1 MNKIRSVVCILL
13 SLAFAAFA
21 LPTSAAPQYMKQ
33 YSLTLTSSAST
44 PLTVVADLTNKALG
58 PGNSNIGS
66 FQFTFTGA
74 TIASVTTNPAIPP
87 GTISVNGST
96 VFITGISPLKAGKH
110 FILTIVLNDCG
121 DGISLPESGV
131 QVWTGNMGQIFSPT
145 DTTFPLTA
153 SVSCTVL
160 DCGDPTFQVPDSQN
174 LGTVTV
180 TRDLFDKNGDTAGD
194 FCAQVPITV
203 TNTITSDG
211 KVHFEW
217 PLDLLTGDPAAAFD
231 VKASNGGVPL
241 TQVAWLNKDGTP
253 VTMDPD
259 FITGQDCLVPKVLPH
274 PYGTL
279 GAAVTVADTSITI
292 DGVAAN
298 PDGSAAVPPTPFP
311 VVIIDSNDATK
322 TERLTATLLTLQV
335 PAPQP
340 PGYAGT
346 YSLTYNVTRGTT
358 TEGDPLGLSI
368 APHALGAL
376 AMSSPLPI
384 MPNFD
389 QGVNNEYKAN
399 TQAQMCI
406 AEQGVDFTRLFD
418 IGDGWGGH
426 P

>member
-1 MNKIRSVVCILL
+1 MNSLRNLVCILMGL
-13 SLAFAAFA
+13 VVAAFA
-21 LPTSAAPQYMKQ
+21 LPSSGAPQFTKQ
-33 YSLTLTSSAST
+33 YNLTLTSSAST

-66 FQFTFTGA
+66 FQLTFSGA

-87 GTISVNGST
+87 GTITVNGST
-96 VFITGISPLKAGKH
+96 VFVTGIAPLKAGKT
-110 FILTIVLNDCG
+110 FELTIVLNDCG
-121 DGISLPESGV
+121 DGISLPQSGV
-131 QVWTGNMGQIFSPT
+131 QVWTGNMGQTFTPINS
-145 DTTFPLTA
+145 FPLTA

-180 TRDLFDKNGDTAGD
+180 TRDFWDKNGDTAGD

-203 TNTITSDG
+203 TNTVTSDG

-217 PLDLLTGDPAAAFD
+217 PLDLLTGDPAAAFE
-231 VKASNGGVPL
+231 VKVNNGGTSL
-241 TQVAWLNKDGTP
+241 TLVAWLNKDGTP
-253 VTMDPD
+253 VTSDPD
-259 FITGQDCLVPKVLPH
+259 FITGQDCLVPKVLPA

-279 GAAVTVADTSITI
+279 DAAIIATDTSITI
-292 DGVAAN
+292 DGVAADPLTGN
-298 PDGSAAVPPTPFP
+298 ALVPPTPFP

-335 PAPQP
+335 PVPQP

-346 YSLTYNVTRGTT
+346 YALTYNVTRGTA
-358 TEGDPLGLSI
+358 TEGDPLNANK
-368 APHALGAL
+368 APHAAGAL
-376 AMSSPLPI
+376 VMSTPLPI
-384 MPNFD
+384 MGASD

-406 AEQGVDFTRLFD
+406 AEQGLNFTRFFD